1 MRYEKIYKSVKYITV
16 ALLAL
21 SLTNCNDDL
30 TTRSS
35 VDVDEEVILSS
46 TTGLNMALRSAYHYA
61 LMGGEDA
68 KGSQNDICY
77 AGVSGL
83 ATWFDASGADI
94 VCFKNYGGSQED
106 ANFTL
111 PTALAPM
118 VLIQSAS
125 GQTSTR
131 LSTSATSSST
141 HFLTQRELMRKSR
154 S

>member
-1 MRYEKIYKSVKYITV
+1 MKKIYKSVKYITV

-83 ATWFDASGADI
+83 AT
-94 VCFKNYGGSQED
+94 
-106 ANFTL
+106 
-111 PTALAPM
+111 
-118 VLIQSAS
+118 
-125 GQTSTR
+125 
-131 LSTSATSSST
+131 
-141 HFLTQRELMRKSR
+141 
-154 S
+154 